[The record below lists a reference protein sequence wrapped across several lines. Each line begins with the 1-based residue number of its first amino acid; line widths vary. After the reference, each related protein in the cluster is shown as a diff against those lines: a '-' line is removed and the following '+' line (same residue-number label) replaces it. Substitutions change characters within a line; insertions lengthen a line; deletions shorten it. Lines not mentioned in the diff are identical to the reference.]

1 MRKIFAAAP
10 NVICEISGAT
20 QIHGIPR
27 IVTPNGIN
35 SRWLQMIEDY
45 PDRVMMGTDP
55 CCGLMGRYNE
65 IVQVMRSRALAAM
78 KPETLEKVAYKNAL
92 RVFSLPN

>member
-1 MRKIFAAAP
+1 
-10 NVICEISGAT
+10 
-20 QIHGIPR
+20 
-27 IVTPNGIN
+27 
-35 SRWLQMIEDY
+35 MIEDY

-65 IVQVMRSRALAAM
+65 IIQVMRSRALAAM

-92 RVFSLPN
+92 RVFGLPN